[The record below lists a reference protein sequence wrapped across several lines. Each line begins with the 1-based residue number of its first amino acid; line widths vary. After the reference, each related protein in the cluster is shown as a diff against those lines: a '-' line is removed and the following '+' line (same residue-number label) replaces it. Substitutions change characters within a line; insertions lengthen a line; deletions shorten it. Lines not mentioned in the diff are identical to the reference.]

1 MAISCY
7 SPVIII
13 PKVHTRSSMARAT
26 MLHNSRIQVTGSS
39 IPLRKSCMMNK
50 VSEDQLRGIVCY
62 EDEKGEVICEGY
74 DEGPRFGQQSPETYV
89 QRCRELSTT
98 DFVELMR
105 LQVDEDHDFHQ
116 FIWEK
121 N

>member
-1 MAISCY
+1 
-7 SPVIII
+7 
-13 PKVHTRSSMARAT
+13 MARAT
-26 MLHNSRIQVTGSS
+26 MLHNSRIQVTGSL

-50 VSEDQLRGIVCY
+50 VSKDQLRGTVCH
-62 EDEKGEVICEGY
+62 EDEKGEIICEGY
-74 DEGPRFGQQSPETYV
+74 NEGPPFGQQSPETYV
-89 QRCRELSTT
+89 KGLSTT
-98 DFVELMR
+98 DFIELMR